1 MNHDTSVNNYH
12 LGNSKL
18 QELAWQ
24 CWKDSE
30 TQKKKKKVEYSLED
44 QQLCVQI
51 LLLKSLQED
60 RKNWKCQKL

>member
-30 TQKKKKKVEYSLED
+30 TKKKKIEYSLED

-60 RKNWKCQKL
+60 RKNWKFQKL